1 MVINTLSL
9 NFHNANK
16 GFGSW
21 GQNLKAKS
29 KHFNSREI
37 CQINIYSY
45 SKNKLQIMKNYFCK
59 PSFIFNEHY
68 KISLKAKQHIRL
80 LCNSL
85 CFISIKL

>member
-9 NFHNANK
+9 NFHTANK

-29 KHFNSREI
+29 KLFNSREI

-45 SKNKLQIMKNYFCK
+45 SKKKLQIMKNFELQFMT
-59 PSFIFNEHY
+59 SANHHLSSMNI
-68 KISLKAKQHIRL
+68 
-80 LCNSL
+80 
-85 CFISIKL
+85 IK

>member
-29 KHFNSREI
+29 KLFNSREI
-37 CQINIYSY
+37 CQINIYSF
-45 SKNKLQIMKNYFCK
+45 SKS
-59 PSFIFNEHY
+59 SF
-68 KISLKAKQHIRL
+68 KS
-80 LCNSL
+80 
-85 CFISIKL
+85 

>member
-29 KHFNSREI
+29 KFSILEK
-37 CQINIYSY
+37 YV
-45 SKNKLQIMKNYFCK
+45 KLIFIAILKT
-59 PSFIFNEHY
+59 SF
-68 KISLKAKQHIRL
+68 KS
-80 LCNSL
+80 
-85 CFISIKL
+85 

>member
-45 SKNKLQIMKNYFCK
+45 SKKKLQIMKNYELQFMT
-59 PSFIFNEHY
+59 SANHHLSSMNI
-68 KISLKAKQHIRL
+68 
-80 LCNSL
+80 
-85 CFISIKL
+85 IK

>member
-29 KHFNSREI
+29 KLFNSREI

-45 SKNKLQIMKNYFCK
+45 SKK
-59 PSFIFNEHY
+59 
-68 KISLKAKQHIRL
+68 KASNHEK
-80 LCNSL
+80 
-85 CFISIKL
+85 F